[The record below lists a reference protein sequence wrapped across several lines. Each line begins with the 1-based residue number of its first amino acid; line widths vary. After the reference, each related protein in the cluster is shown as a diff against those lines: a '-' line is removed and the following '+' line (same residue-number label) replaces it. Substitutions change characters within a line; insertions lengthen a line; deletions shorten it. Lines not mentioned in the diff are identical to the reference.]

1 MMQGLLVRRFGLFG
15 GVLLTAAVLQVPKTS
30 FAQDEASTG
39 QVPFDEIIV
48 TAQKRSQKLQD
59 IAAAVT
65 AIDRATFEVRGI
77 TTLADA
83 QNLAPSVRLQK
94 ESASTE
100 IYIRGVG
107 STLDLPMIEP
117 PNAYNING
125 VYVPR
130 EVTSASLVD
139 VERMEFLPG
148 PQGTLYGRGAIGG
161 VINTITQRPGDEFET
176 TANVEAGNFS
186 HVRASV
192 TQNIPL
198 SESASLRGTL
208 STFDRDGYLKSG
220 ADSADDLAGFLAL
233 EVSPVD
239 NVNIYLWTHIE
250 SREGYSANLLS
261 KGSVANARSQAFPNS
276 DPWNDQLEGSLAPF
290 ATLGPIDAQYRVW
303 DTVLIGA
310 EVDWDINEDLTLTYV
325 PSYLDFDWRQEYWLT
340 HKDGDFNESIDQQ
353 THELRLA
360 YDSGSAVSWLAGL
373 YAYQIETAGQLFI
386 QFGPGELFPDSPP
399 GLWLDA
405 SDVRNHELD
414 GTAVFGE
421 VTYSLSERARFVAG
435 GRVSRDERVASGFQ
449 PDIVV
454 GPAVKTE
461 PVALFTGMAPP
472 AWANSDSWNHV
483 DWKLGI
489 EFNTENNGLL
499 YAAAQTGFQPGTFD
513 VFPDTVTEESEL
525 LAFTV
530 GAKNRYLD
538 GRLVFNNEAFY
549 YVYDNLLTQAFNA
562 ATGTNFLTNADV
574 IIYGLQSDLALA
586 PATMENTRFTFSLG
600 YLHARYDDFVEDS
613 LDVFNGSQ
621 MQNAPD
627 WTATLGIDHDWRW
640 QSGAY
645 LRASI
650 SSRYE
655 SGYWGDFSHSA
666 GMYQAAYTKTDAAL
680 TLHSGS
686 GKWSLGLWVKNL
698 EDQDVQSAAATGNP
712 FTDPGPGAPFLEAP
726 RTYGLRFNLNLN
738 P

>member
-1 MMQGLLVRRFGLFG
+1 MKLGARMLG
-15 GVLLTAAVLQVPKTS
+15 AVVCLP
-30 FAQDEASTG
+30 AIAIG
-39 QVPFDEIIV
+39 QEIDEITV
-48 TAQKRSQKLQD
+48 TAQKRTQLLQD
-59 IAAAVT
+59 TAAAIT
-65 AIDRATFEVRGI
+65 AVDSQTIVARGI
-77 TTLADA
+77 TTLADV

-117 PNAYNING
+117 PNAYNVNG
-125 VYVPR
+125 IYIPR

-176 TANVEAGNFS
+176 RVNVEAGDYS

-192 TQNIPL
+192 TQNIPVN
-198 SESASLRGTL
+198 ENFALRGTL

-233 EVSPVD
+233 EASPAD
-239 NVNIYLWTHIE
+239 TVNLYLWTHIE

-261 KGSVANARSQAFPNS
+261 KGSVDNPRSQKFPNS

-290 ATLGPIDAQYRVW
+290 ATLGPIDAQYREW

-310 EVDWDINEDLTLTYV
+310 ELNWDLNENLTLTYL

-340 HKDGDFNESIDQQ
+340 HKDGDFNESIDQW

-360 YDSGSAVSWLAGL
+360 YDSGGPASWLFGI
-373 YAYQIETAGQLFI
+373 YNYEIETAGQLYI

-399 GLWLDA
+399 GLWLGA
-405 SDVRNHELD
+405 SDVRDHELS
-414 GTAVFGE
+414 GTAVFGDL
-421 VTYSLSERARFVAG
+421 TYALSERVRLVAG
-435 GRVSRDERVASGFQ
+435 GRVSRDERVASGYQ

-454 GPAVKTE
+454 EPAVDSE
-461 PVALFTGMAPP
+461 PVALFTGVAPP
-472 AWANSDSWNHV
+472 SWSNSDDWNHV

-489 EFNTENNGLL
+489 EFVTENGGLL

-513 VFPDTVTEESEL
+513 VFPNAVTEESEL
-525 LAFTV
+525 LAFTL

-538 GRLVFNNEAFY
+538 DRLTFNNELFY

-562 ATGTNFLTNADV
+562 ATGTNFLTNADT

-586 PATMENTRFTFSLG
+586 PASLQNTRFTFSLG

-613 LDVFNGSQ
+613 LDVFNGNQ

-627 WTATLGIDHDWRW
+627 WTATLGLVHDWRLG
-640 QSGAY
+640 SGAY
-645 LRASI
+645 IRANL

-655 SGYWGDFSHSA
+655 SGFWGDFSHSS
-666 GMYQAAYTKTDAAL
+666 GLYQEGYTKTDAAL
-680 TLHSGS
+680 TYYCGS
-686 GKWSLGLWVKNL
+686 GKWSAGLWVKNL
-698 EDQDVQSAAATGNP
+698 ENQAVQSAAATGNP

-726 RTYGLRFNLNLN
+726 RTYGIRFTLNLS